1 MEKMIFDKDFRT
13 TAPVPSAI
21 HLRLNA
27 AMRQQYARVRMAA
40 MLCGYTFP
48 DGTPFNGSIQHVF
61 RLLFAFAV
69 PAESAVC
76 KVEMDI
82 VTFKKR
88 FPDGR
93 HLFSLGY

>member
-1 MEKMIFDKDFRT
+1 MDKMIFDKDFRT

-27 AMRQQYARVRMAA
+27 EMRRQYARVRMAA

-61 RLLFAFAV
+61 RLLFEAYEDGATIID
-69 PAESAVC
+69 PDYNP
-76 KVEMDI
+76 VENAKMNG
-82 VTFKKR
+82 KKR
-88 FPDGR
+88 TK
-93 HLFSLGY
+93 